1 MTSYNVNTNS
11 LTPTG
16 SVANNSKTAESPL
29 LKKIENRLSED
40 DADLLSQEQVQAVV
54 EEELKK
60 EGLKMATNA
69 QKWALKK
76 LGEMFKN
83 GSKKKPNVPPA
94 PTKET
99 LPPPPS
105 LPDYPTSTSPLPEK
119 GR

>member
-11 LTPTG
+11 PTPTG
-16 SVANNSKTAESPL
+16 SVANNSKTAESPI
-29 LKKIENRLSED
+29 LKRIENKFMED
-40 DADLLSQEQVQAVV
+40 DVDLLNQEQIQAVV

-60 EGLKMATNA
+60 EGLKMATDA

-76 LGEMFKN
+76 LAEMFKA

-94 PTKET
+94 PTRET

-105 LPDYPTSTSPLPEK
+105 LPDYPTSTSPPPEQ

>member
-1 MTSYNVNTNS
+1 MSSYNVNTNS
-11 LTPTG
+11 PIPTG
-16 SVANNSKTAESPL
+16 SVATNSKTSESPI
-29 LKKIENRLSED
+29 LKRIENKLMED
-40 DADLLSQEQVQAVV
+40 DTDLLNQEQVQTIV

-99 LPPPPS
+99 LPPPPP